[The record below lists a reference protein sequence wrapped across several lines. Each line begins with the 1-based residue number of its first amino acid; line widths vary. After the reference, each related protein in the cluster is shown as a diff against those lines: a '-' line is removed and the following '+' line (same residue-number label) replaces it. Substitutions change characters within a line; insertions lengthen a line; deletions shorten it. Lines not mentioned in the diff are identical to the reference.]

1 MVEWEKD
8 VSDVKLEHDHW
19 KAPDPLVGGHKW
31 QAIKEQ
37 SEMRV
42 HTTDGRLVKLKF
54 FKGSIVQI
62 ISKKITYN
70 PNDIEEGTL

>member
-1 MVEWEKD
+1 MEKD
-8 VSDVKLEHDHW
+8 ITDVKLEHDHW
-19 KAPDPLVGGHKW
+19 KAADPRISGHKW
-31 QAIKEQ
+31 EAINEP

-42 HTTDGRLVKLKF
+42 HTIDGKLVKLKF

-70 PNDIEEGTL
+70 AIDVAEGTL